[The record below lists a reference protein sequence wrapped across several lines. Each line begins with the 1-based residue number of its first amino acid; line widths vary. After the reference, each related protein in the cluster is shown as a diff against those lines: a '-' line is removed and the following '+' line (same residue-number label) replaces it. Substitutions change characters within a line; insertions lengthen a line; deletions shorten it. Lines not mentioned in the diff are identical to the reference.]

1 MGMFEPIAA
10 LGEAWVCIINLVC
23 IILCGIVAIVI
34 IVNILRKLLKKS
46 SNVDDSI
53 IVFIVN
59 FVKVGCIIILIAI
72 VLQFLGVPISTLVA
86 VLGAAGAALALALRD
101 SLANVAGGILIVAT
115 HPFSKGDIIRV
126 GDDRGIVEHIDL
138 FLTTLKATDY
148 RTITIPNS
156 RVNTHAIYNESDRDT
171 RRIDCEF
178 TISYET
184 DIEKAKAILLDVC
197 KKGELIIDDPEPW
210 IGVSKHGENGLILEC
225 LAYCRQDDQWHARY
239 YLNEKVKDAFAAE
252 GVEIPYQHV
261 DVSLSTAEH

>member
-1 MGMFEPIAA
+1 MGMFKPIAA
-10 LGEAWVCIINLVC
+10 LGEAWVCLINLVC
-23 IILCGIVAIVI
+23 IIVCGIIAIAI
-34 IVNILRKLLKKS
+34 IVNVLRKLLKKS

-59 FVKVGCIIILIAI
+59 FVKVGCAIILIAI

-86 VLGAAGAALALALRD
+86 VLGAAGAAVALALRD
-101 SLANVAGGILIVAT
+101 SLANIAGGIMIVAT
-115 HPFSKGDIIRV
+115 HPFSKGDIICI
-126 GDDRGIVEHIDL
+126 GEDRGIVEHIDL

-197 KKGELIIDDPEPW
+197 EKGELIINDPKPW
-210 IGVSKHGENGLILEC
+210 IGVSRHGDNGLIIEC
-225 LAYCRQDDQWHARY
+225 LAYCRQDDQWNARY
-239 YLNEKVKDAFAAE
+239 YLNEKVKDAFAAG
-252 GVEIPYQHV
+252 GVEIPYPHV
-261 DVSLSTAEH
+261 DVSLSAPER